1 MYIQGC
7 QIDSLVETNEVS
19 IAPPLGCVFEV
30 KSSKSPR
37 VPPPLPAR
45 GVVEHTIDRCI
56 NIPTALPS
64 LHITLLCN
72 YWGEPKRAPL
82 RKNRCTHHLRMYAT
96 QR

>member
-45 GVVEHTIDRCI
+45 GGSGAY
-56 NIPTALPS
+56 N
-64 LHITLLCN
+64 
-72 YWGEPKRAPL
+72 
-82 RKNRCTHHLRMYAT
+82 
-96 QR
+96 